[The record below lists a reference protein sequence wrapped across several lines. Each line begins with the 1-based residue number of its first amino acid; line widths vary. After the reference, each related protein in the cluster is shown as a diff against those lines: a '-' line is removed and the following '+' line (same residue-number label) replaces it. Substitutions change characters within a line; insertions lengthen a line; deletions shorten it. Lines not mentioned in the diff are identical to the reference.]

1 MSRSSLSIWKR
12 VRRAYYQMPDGPE
25 GMSEPQYV
33 SLALD
38 LICDVSFASM
48 TKFFPINER
57 DFRAVESLLITA
69 PCILVGM
76 PSWRAV
82 VNVNRNCE
90 LAYWYILSKSKLMPD
105 SLVNESDLNKFDL
118 SRKLPPSLYVLI
130 QGMSYRYSRF
140 SLEQVKIWSQE
151 YASFSAS
158 GSSVNLEEW
167 LCPILG
173 KVDNTK
179 EVFSWFLYHLY
190 LRILQRCCLHYLA
203 QEIIRS
209 LDKSTRKGNLSRT
222 WSYK

>member
-1 MSRSSLSIWKR
+1 
-12 VRRAYYQMPDGPE
+12 
-25 GMSEPQYV
+25 
-33 SLALD
+33 
-38 LICDVSFASM
+38 
-48 TKFFPINER
+48 
-57 DFRAVESLLITA
+57 
-69 PCILVGM
+69 
-76 PSWRAV
+76 
-82 VNVNRNCE
+82 
-90 LAYWYILSKSKLMPD
+90 MPD

-179 EVFSWFLYHLY
+179 EVFS
-190 LRILQRCCLHYLA
+190 
-203 QEIIRS
+203 
-209 LDKSTRKGNLSRT
+209 
-222 WSYK
+222 